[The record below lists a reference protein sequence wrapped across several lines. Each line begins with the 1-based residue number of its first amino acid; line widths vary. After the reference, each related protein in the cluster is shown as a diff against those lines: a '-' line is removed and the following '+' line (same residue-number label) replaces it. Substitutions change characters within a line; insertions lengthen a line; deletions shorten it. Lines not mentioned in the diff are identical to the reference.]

1 MKRLFLFLLLLG
13 AVSGK
18 SQCDYELCI
27 TDDFG
32 DGWNGNTVDVFV
44 NGNLYG
50 NYGASLVG
58 TGPECFFIA
67 VNNGDNVDVIF
78 NATGS
83 LRLNVISLLTDA
95 SGNAKLALAMIFQT
109 LIECNR

>member
-1 MKRLFLFLLLLG
+1 MQIDLQNKSTIKRLLLFMFLLGSLTG
-13 AVSGK
+13 T
-18 SQCDYELCI
+18 SQCNYELCI

-58 TGPECFFIA
+58 SGPECFFIA
-67 VNNGDNVDVIF
+67 VNNGDVVDVIF
-78 NATGS
+78 NSTGTS
-83 LRLNVISLLTDA
+83 ANECNFALTDA
-95 SGNAKLALAMIFQT
+95 SGNQAGA
-109 LIECNR
+109 